1 MLSVEE
7 ALTQI
12 ISSFTTLDHEEKS
25 ILECLGQILAEDVT
39 SPLDLPPL
47 SNSGMDGYAVVWDDI
62 AHSSH
67 QNPTRLDVIGIV
79 PAGQVS
85 NQTVTPGSAIRIMTG
100 APVPNGADTVIPFE
114 ETDELGGTNTEDNVG
129 IGLSSE
135 IYENANL
142 TINWESSEDFDGNET
157 DTVAVEL
164 SVSF

>member
-1 MLSVEE
+1 MTTPFRNVTPNGPGGTTTLLLVLSFTGFLL
-7 ALTQI
+7 LTQA
-12 ISSFTTLDHEEKS
+12 FF
-25 ILECLGQILAEDVT
+25 V
-39 SPLDLPPL
+39 
-47 SNSGMDGYAVVWDDI
+47 
-62 AHSSH
+62 
-67 QNPTRLDVIGIV
+67 V

-129 IGLSSE
+129 VGLSSE